1 MFTPLLECLPI
12 VYRWKRINKI
22 GFDNANK
29 IYAFVISE
37 RKNAV
42 FRILPLS
49 IQKQGCEFYL
59 VLCVKCIM
67 YSTTLELMP
76 TV

>member
-29 IYAFVISE
+29 IYTFVISE
-37 RKNAV
+37 RKM
-42 FRILPLS
+42 
-49 IQKQGCEFYL
+49 QYL
-59 VLCVKCIM
+59 GDCL
-67 YSTTLELMP
+67 
-76 TV
+76 

>member
-29 IYAFVISE
+29 Y
-37 RKNAV
+37 
-42 FRILPLS
+42 ILLLS
-49 IQKQGCEFYL
+49 VKEKMQYL
-59 VLCVKCIM
+59 GDCL
-67 YSTTLELMP
+67 
-76 TV
+76 